1 MSGPERY
8 EIPPERLGR
17 WLERWAEEHAPV
29 ERTEIR
35 PGLVTFTGAEG
46 AVLEADPP
54 FPPFAADVTGV
65 SEGFDPQP
73 LLDHAAR
80 ERVVG

>member
-35 PGLVTFTGAEG
+35 PGRVTFAGAEG

-54 FPPFAADVTGV
+54 FPPLGATGV
-65 SEGFDPQP
+65 SEGFDPRRCSAMP
-73 LLDHAAR
+73 RATASWA
-80 ERVVG
+80 